1 MHELYELKE
10 KLMEELERYG
20 QEELTAGSLEVV
32 DKLSHAIKNLH
43 KIIEKC
49 EEEEYSM
56 EGGQSSYAQGGQ
68 SSYARRGQSSY
79 AYEGEGGQQSA
90 YARANRGGQS
100 SYGQSSYGQSSYARG
115 RGRNAKRDSRGRYA
129 SEAGYAGNEEMI
141 AELYGLMEDAP
152 DEKTRKEFEKFIKK
166 VEMM

>member
-10 KLMEELERYG
+10 KLMEELEKYG

-49 EEEEYSM
+49 EEEDYSM
-56 EGGQSSYAQGGQ
+56 DDGMT
-68 SSYARRGQSSY
+68 SYARGNYTRRGSSY
-79 AYEGEGGQQSA
+79 AYEGQGNGQTS
-90 YARANRGGQS
+90 YARNSYRGQ
-100 SYGQSSYGQSSYARG
+100 SYARG

-129 SEAGYAGNEEMI
+129 SEGGYSGSEEMI
-141 AELYGLMEDAP
+141 EELYGLMEDAP
-152 DEKTRKEFEKFIKK
+152 DDKTRKEFEKFIKK

>member
-10 KLMEELERYG
+10 KLMEELEKYG

-32 DKLSHAIKNLH
+32 DKLSHTIKNLH

-56 EGGQSSYAQGGQ
+56 DGGMSSYEQGGGQ
-68 SSYARRGQSSY
+68 SSYARRGQSY
-79 AYEGEGGQQSA
+79 AYEGGGQSA
-90 YARANRGGQS
+90 YARANGGGQS
-100 SYGQSSYGQSSYARG
+100 SYARGQSYARG
-115 RGRNAKRDSRGRYA
+115 RGRNARRDSRGRYA
-129 SEAGYAGNEEMI
+129 SEGGYSGSEEMI
-141 AELYGLMEDAP
+141 NELYGLMEEAP
-152 DEKTRKEFEKFIKK
+152 DDKTRKEFEKFIKK

>member
-10 KLMEELERYG
+10 KLMEELEKYG

-56 EGGQSSYAQGGQ
+56 EGGGGQSSYGRGQSSYARGGRSNRSYAQGGRRGGQSNARGGQ
-68 SSYARRGQSSY
+68 SSYAR
-79 AYEGEGGQQSA
+79 
-90 YARANRGGQS
+90 AR
-100 SYGQSSYGQSSYARG
+100 
-115 RGRNAKRDSRGRYA
+115 RDSMGRYA
-129 SEAGYAGNEEMI
+129 SEGGYSMNDEII
-141 AELYGLMEDAP
+141 AELYEIMEDAP